1 MPSLSLTLAVS
12 LWEVLP
18 KDKKSKEEKTAELGH
33 VTFDLLPLVCGQRGL
48 QVSCGL
54 EGESRETEVEVVV
67 KASEDL
73 VSEEQLL
80 ERSAIV
86 DQHTNS
92 LTQSFTLTHLPTSL
106 THSLTHMHPPATH
119 THLVAHTTDNL
130 SED

>member
-1 MPSLSLTLAVS
+1 MS

-33 VTFDLLPLVCGQRGL
+33 VTFDLLPLVSGQRGL

-54 EGESRETEVEVVV
+54 EGESRETEVEVEV

-80 ERSAIV
+80 ERSAMV
-86 DQHTNS
+86 HHYS
-92 LTQSFTLTHLPTSL
+92 LA
-106 THSLTHMHPPATH
+106 HSPH
-119 THLVAHTTDNL
+119 
-130 SED
+130 